1 MMESGLLDLDNP
13 VQINCLQY
21 THLPLLE
28 RELNIEQRL
37 WNTHDIR
44 KQRNAP
50 GPFGKPD
57 LLFTFPP
64 EGFADKL
71 CKVDNDL
78 LKYAEQLVC
87 EVNEPL
93 LVANEA
99 FRTISET
106 ILQNTNFPSSPE
118 GSLAAYL
125 MLVEKF
131 TTVLQTRGIS
141 IPSTFAEANEIYQ
154 LLADEPGNL

>member
-1 MMESGLLDLDNP
+1 MESGMLNLDNP
-13 VQINCLQY
+13 VHINCLQY

-44 KQRNAP
+44 KQRNVP

-57 LLFTFPP
+57 LLFTSPP
-64 EGFADKL
+64 EGFADML
-71 CKVDNDL
+71 CKVDDDL
-78 LKYAEQLVC
+78 LKHAEQLVC
-87 EVNEPL
+87 GVDEPL
-93 LVANEA
+93 WVANDA

-106 ILQNTNFPSSPE
+106 VLQNTNFPSTPE

-154 LLADEPGNL
+154 LLANEAGTL